1 MSNPLKYPSF
11 CMRFQLDYD
20 CAETRRLY
28 RVYRKHLGVFNWAI
42 SELVVREALQRA
54 RQGV

>member
-1 MSNPLKYPSF
+1 MSNPLKYSTF
-11 CMRFQLDYD
+11 CERYQLDYD
-20 CAETRRLY
+20 SAETRRLY
-28 RVYRKHLGVFNWAI
+28 RVYRKHLGVFNRAI